1 MHINTKITTRIALA
15 FFLCL
20 GLSTISRS
28 QILISL
34 LLGDKL
40 NTGQIEFG
48 LTGGYNRSQILQEPR
63 VKHLNVFY
71 LGFYFDF
78 LLKKNWYLYT
88 GVHVKARM
96 GASSIPVYS
105 LDDPDL
111 DTVFYG
117 ESINRKISYFNVPIE
132 IKYRF
137 KNNIYVDA
145 GFQLGLRYRAFDEF
159 INSINT
165 VDDLIYKQDIRDEI
179 CRLDAG
185 VSGGLGYKMF
195 KGLGMNFGLRYYY
208 GLVDIYK
215 DASLRG
221 TNSALYI
228 FAEIPIGA
236 GKKDKKEIK

>member
-1 MHINTKITTRIALA
+1 MHINTKIITRIALVL
-15 FFLCL
+15 FLCL

-40 NTGQIEFG
+40 NSGQIEFG
-48 LTGGYNRSQILQEPR
+48 LTGGYSRSQIFQEPR

-96 GASSIPVYS
+96 GASDIPVYS
-105 LDDPDL
+105 LEDAEMDS
-111 DTVFYG
+111 VFVG
-117 ESINRKISYFNVPIE
+117 GSIDRKISYFNVPIE

-159 INSINT
+159 INTINT
-165 VDDLIYKQDIRDEI
+165 RDDLTYK
-179 CRLDAG
+179 
-185 VSGGLGYKMF
+185 
-195 KGLGMNFGLRYYY
+195 
-208 GLVDIYK
+208 
-215 DASLRG
+215 
-221 TNSALYI
+221 
-228 FAEIPIGA
+228 
-236 GKKDKKEIK
+236 